1 MNPTVNSSKIE
12 KRGILKLHY
21 EDFINDMTE
30 EQYNIWYGVEATA
43 KQKEVA
49 DRIREEVTEDDAT
62 PDLTPRENRFISF
75 IKSIFRRK

>member
-1 MNPTVNSSKIE
+1 
-12 KRGILKLHY
+12 
-21 EDFINDMTE
+21 MTE